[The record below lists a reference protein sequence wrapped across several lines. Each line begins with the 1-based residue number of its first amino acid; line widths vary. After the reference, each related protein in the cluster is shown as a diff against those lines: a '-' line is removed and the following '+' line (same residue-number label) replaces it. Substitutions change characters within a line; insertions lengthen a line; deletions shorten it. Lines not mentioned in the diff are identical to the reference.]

1 MEDLIICMIGG
12 ENVDGVGTLLSNA
25 DDSIDDLLGRLHVR
39 GDIYK
44 DYVRIILLQV
54 QARS

>member
-1 MEDLIICMIGG
+1 MIGG

>member
-1 MEDLIICMIGG
+1 MIGG
-12 ENVDGVGTLLSNA
+12 ENVDGAGTLLPNA
-25 DDSIDDLLGRLHVR
+25 DDSVDDLLGRLRVR

-54 QARS
+54 